1 MAYNDGYKGQKDSIK
16 AWVSFYTW
24 PGKGAVNRSY
34 NVSSI
39 TDCGSYVDVNFANDL
54 PNDEYAAFGS

>member
-1 MAYNDGYKGQKDSIK
+1 MAYNDVYKGKKDSIK

-24 PGKGAVNRSY
+24 PGTGAVNRSY

-39 TDCGSYVDVNFANDL
+39 TDGGSYVDVNFDTAL
-54 PNDEYAAFGS
+54 PL